1 MSIFDG
7 VDPSDVIMGSCNNCY
22 AFAALSGIAEALDT
36 EDKLAEKD
44 KGARIRSRFLTNKV
58 NSAGC
63 YAVKFVIDGQPRIV
77 VVDDYFPFIKTR
89 GGKEIFAFAKSKV
102 GENEIWV

>member
-22 AFAALSGIAEALDT
+22 ALAALAGIAEALVS
-36 EDKLAEKD
+36 EDNLKEKD

-63 YAVKFVIDGQPRIV
+63 YAI
-77 VVDDYFPFIKTR
+77 
-89 GGKEIFAFAKSKV
+89 
-102 GENEIWV
+102 